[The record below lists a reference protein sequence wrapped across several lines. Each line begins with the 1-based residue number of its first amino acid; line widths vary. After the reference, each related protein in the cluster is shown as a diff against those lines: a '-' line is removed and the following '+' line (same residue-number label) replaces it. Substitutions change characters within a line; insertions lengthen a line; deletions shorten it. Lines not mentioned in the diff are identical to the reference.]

1 LILARLHQEA
11 DEILAISTGSGFAD
25 VKPRV
30 DNLRI
35 LSTSKT
41 RLEIE
46 ARVNFTN
53 PTEYTA
59 HVPYVN
65 IHILNNGSVLGDAI
79 AMNVDVVQGD
89 NLGMIVKASWDPT
102 TFGGDDAK
110 GIGRELLSQY
120 ISGFNTTLTFRTHE
134 NSIPYQPSL
143 GETLSKFEVEI
154 PTPRLRIPSSP
165 GNDDSDDGGAP
176 HFIDNAVFHLWSSTA
191 EFTLLS
197 PLQYTTI
204 FVTSINATA
213 YYNHTEPVGH
223 IDYDLPFKVTP
234 GRSTSPRLPVQWSLD
249 SVGYDK
255 IRKAL
260 GGELR
265 LDARGD
271 VKIRVGNWNEEFWY
285 LGHGIG
291 AEVRI

>member
-1 LILARLHQEA
+1 
-11 DEILAISTGSGFAD
+11 

-35 LSTSKT
+35 ISTSKT

-59 HVPYVN
+59 HVPYIN
-65 IHILNNGSVLGDAI
+65 IHIINNGSILGDATATNI
-79 AMNVDVVQGD
+79 VVVQGD
-89 NLGMIVKASWDPT
+89 NTGMIVKASWDPMA
-102 TFGGDDAK
+102 FGGDEAK
-110 GIGRELLSQY
+110 LIGQELLSQY
-120 ISGFNTTLTFRTHE
+120 ISGLNTTLTFRTHE
-134 NSIPYQPSL
+134 KSIPYQPSL
-143 GETLSKFEVEI
+143 GKTLSKFEVTI
-154 PTPRLRIPSSP
+154 PTPRLHTPSSP
-165 GNDDSDDGGAP
+165 GNDDGGAP

-204 FVTSINATA
+204 FITGINATA
-213 YYNHTEPVGH
+213 FYNHTEPVGH

-234 GRSTSPRLPVQWSLD
+234 GRSKSPRLPVQWSLD
-249 SVGYDK
+249 SVGYNK
-255 IRKAL
+255 IREAL
-260 GGELR
+260 GGELK

-271 VKIRVGNWNEEFWY
+271 VKIRVGQWNEVVWY

>member
-1 LILARLHQEA
+1 LISARLHRKA
-11 DEILAISTGSGFAD
+11 DEILAISTDGGFAD

-41 RLEIE
+41 RLEFE

-59 HVPYVN
+59 HVPYIN
-65 IHILNNGSVLGDAI
+65 IHVINNGSVLGDAT
-79 AMNVDVVQGD
+79 ATNVDVVRG
-89 NLGMIVKASWDPT
+89 NNTGIIVRASWDPS
-102 TFGGDDAK
+102 TFGGDKAEH
-110 GIGRELLSQY
+110 IGRELLSQY
-120 ISGFNTTLTFRTHE
+120 VSGFNTTLTFRTHKD
-134 NSIPYQPSL
+134 SIPFQPSL
-143 GETLSKFEVEI
+143 GKTLSKFAVEI
-154 PTPRLRIPSSP
+154 PTPRLHTPSTP
-165 GNDDSDDGGAP
+165 GDDDEDDDGKP

-191 EFTLLS
+191 EFTLIS

-204 FVTSINATA
+204 FITNINATA
-213 YYNHTEPVGH
+213 FYNHTEPVGH

-234 GRSTSPRLPVQWSLD
+234 GRSMSPRLPVQWSLD

-255 IRKAL
+255 IREAL

-265 LDARGD
+265 LDAKGTVR
-271 VKIRVGNWNEEFWY
+271 IRIEHWNQEFWY
-285 LGHGIG
+285 LGSGIG